1 MMKNLL
7 NRAYCCLLITLATT
21 SVSFSQNLGEEIHL
35 NIRQKVDSANLADA
49 GTYLNGYRKSIEGET
64 IAYRSS
70 HPDAE
75 TALLVRARKDAHSI
89 RWETDTIPDAFLGD
103 QYRLIWLAG
112 LEKDGFQNPHE
123 VHKFDFIVNGT
134 KWLTFRNLK
143 DTTAKKWKV
152 RAPNGAELSF
162 ESTTVDRVGDLFG
175 YMLLTIPKRLV
186 SPGKPLTIQVVG
198 EDAESGDWF
207 MTFQYSFSFQPRVRL
222 EPGILRSKTGE
233 SQMIRLSLDN
243 LRRGR
248 AIQIFVKDRQITS
261 TVLSVGA
268 NVFYIPITVVKEP
281 KEIPIF
287 FTVNDVRISRRLVP
301 VRPVRS
307 RDIYLLS
314 YSHNDI
320 GYTDLQPNI
329 EKKQMKNLEIALDL
343 IQKTKDYPLDARF
356 KWNMEVLWALDS
368 YLKQASESKR
378 QDVIDAVRDGSLGL
392 NALYA
397 NFLTGLAGA
406 TEMSHFTEFA
416 KNFTST
422 YSLPITTAL
431 VSDVPG
437 FSWGI
442 VPTLAQSGVKYFSI
456 SPNPS
461 DRIGY
466 TLETWGDRPFYWK
479 SQSGKE
485 KILTWVARES
495 YASFHEGDLS
505 KLGDE
510 KIFKLIRKLDDLDY
524 PYDIVQL
531 PYTIGGDNGPP
542 DPNLSEFVRRW
553 NERYSAPRLI
563 IATHEQLFTEFER
576 RYGSTLPTFGGD
588 FTPYWEDG
596 AASSASETALN
607 RQAADRLIQ
616 AEAVWAMRS
625 LGGFPSNEFSSAW
638 RNVILYDEH
647 TWGAY
652 NSISAPDSSF
662 VKEQWENKRRFAT
675 DADSLSKA
683 LLIETIPG
691 ELVLKKGE
699 IGIDVYNTNSW
710 ERTDVV
716 SLTAEQ
722 SAVGDFVVDAAGNSI
737 PSQRLSTGELVV
749 LIKEIPPMCS
759 RRLIVRKGPAHSVG
773 TASISGNT
781 IENSLLSISVNP
793 NTGVISSLEWK
804 RNGLQ
809 LANTREGSGLNEYI
823 YVPGTDPKDAK
834 RVTNVKLIV
843 KEKGRLVSS
852 LLVEADAP
860 GCRKFSYEVRVVDG
874 VNRVDIIDRLD
885 KEAIRTKEGV
895 HFAFPFSVPEG
906 QLRYDVAHGIVRPE
920 EDQLPGACKNF
931 FSVQSWVDVS
941 NDQRGITWATPDAP
955 LIEIGSITAERRW
968 LKETDNAQNLYSYVM
983 NNYWH
988 TNYKADQEGM
998 ITFRYSLQPHGE
1010 LLIED
1015 VVRFGMG
1022 QRQPLIALAASGAAK
1037 TDDALFEMESFSIVS
1052 ISTKPIGAGGSW
1064 LLCLYNPTS
1073 LNHSATLLW
1082 NRGIP
1087 VSIHASDAFGKT
1099 GESLEGGIHVPAYGT
1114 VFVRVNRK

>member
-1 MMKNLL
+1 MKLSL
-7 NRAYCCLLITLATT
+7 ERAFLFCSIALVAPSLA
-21 SVSFSQNLGEEIHL
+21 FSQKLGEEVHL
-35 NIRQKVDSANLADA
+35 NIRQKVDSTNLADA
-49 GTYLNGYRKSIEGET
+49 GTYLNGYRKSIHGQT
-64 IAYRSS
+64 MSYRSS

-75 TALLVRARKDAHSI
+75 VALLVRARKDAHSAS
-89 RWETDTIPDAFLGD
+89 WETDTIPDAFLGD

-112 LEKDGFQNPHE
+112 MEKDGFQNPKE
-123 VHKFDFIVNGT
+123 VHSFDLMVNGT

-143 DTTAKKWKV
+143 DSTAKKWKV
-152 RAPNGAELSF
+152 LAQNGAELSF
-162 ESTTVDRVGDLFG
+162 EATVVDRAGDLFG
-175 YMLLTIPKRLV
+175 YMILTIPKRLV
-186 SPGKPLTIQVVG
+186 LPGKPLMLQVVG
-198 EDAESGDWF
+198 EDSESGDWY

-222 EPGILRSKTGE
+222 EPGILRSRTGE

-248 AIQIFVKDRQITS
+248 AIQIFVENKQITS

-281 KEIPIF
+281 REIPIF

-301 VRPVRS
+301 VRPVTK
-307 RDIYLLS
+307 RDIYILS

-320 GYTDLQPNI
+320 GYTDLQSNI
-329 EKKQMKNLEIALDL
+329 EKKQMKNLETALDL

-356 KWNMEVLWALDS
+356 KWNMEVLWALDG
-368 YLKQASESKR
+368 YLKQAPDMKR
-378 QDVIDAVRDGSLGL
+378 QEVIDAVRSGSLGL
-392 NALYA
+392 NSLYA

-406 TEMSHFTEFA
+406 TEMSHFTEYA
-416 KNFTST
+416 RNFTST

-437 FSWGI
+437 FTWGI

-466 TLETWGDRPFYWK
+466 TLETWGDRPFYWR

-485 KILTWVARES
+485 NILTWVARES
-495 YASFHEGDLS
+495 YASFHEGDLT

-510 KIFKLIRKLDDLDY
+510 KIFKLVRKLDDLNY
-524 PYDIVQL
+524 PYEIVQL

-542 DPNLSEFVRRW
+542 DPNLSDFVKRW
-553 NERYSAPRLI
+553 NERYTAPRLI

-576 RYGSTLPTFGGD
+576 RYGSTLPTLGGD

-607 RQAADRLIQ
+607 RQAANRLIQ
-616 AEAVWAMRS
+616 AEAVWAIRS
-625 LGGFPSNEFSSAW
+625 PSAFPSDDFSAAW

-652 NSISAPDSSF
+652 NSISEPDLSF
-662 VKEQWENKRRFAT
+662 VKGQWEIKRQFAV
-675 DADSLSKA
+675 DADSLSKV
-683 LLIETIPG
+683 LLTKAASG
-691 ELVLKKGE
+691 ESKSKKGE
-699 IGIDVYNTNSW
+699 NAIDVFNTNSW
-710 ERTDVV
+710 DRTDVV
-716 SLTAEQ
+716 YFTAEQ
-722 SAVGDFVVDAAGNSI
+722 SAAGDLVVDAAGNPV
-737 PSQRLSTGELVV
+737 PSQRLSSGELAV
-749 LIKEIPPMCS
+749 LVKEIPSMSS
-759 RRLIVRKGPAHSVG
+759 RRFVVRKGAAHATGAV
-773 TASISGNT
+773 SISGNT
-781 IENSLLSISVNP
+781 VENSHLSVSVNP
-793 NTGVISSLEWK
+793 TTGVISTLEWK

-809 LANTREGSGLNEYI
+809 LASQRQGGGLNEYI

-834 RVTNVKLIV
+834 RISNVKVSV
-843 KEKGRLVSS
+843 KEKGKLVAS

-860 GCRKFSYEVRVVDG
+860 GCKKYSYEVRVIDG
-874 VNRVDIIDRLD
+874 INRVDIINRLD

-895 HFAFPFSVPEG
+895 HIAFPFNVPQG

-955 LIEIGSITAERRW
+955 LIEIGSITAEKRW
-968 LKETDNAQNLYSYVM
+968 LKETDNAQNFYSYVM

-988 TNYKADQEGM
+988 TNYKADQEGLV
-998 ITFRYSLQPHGE
+998 TFRYSLQPHGE

-1022 QRQPLIALAASGAAK
+1022 QREPLIAVTAAGSAK
-1037 TDDALFEMESFSIVS
+1037 ADNSLFDLDSYSILS
-1052 ISTKPIGAGGSW
+1052 ISTKPIGSDGSW
-1064 LLCLYNPTS
+1064 LLCLFNPTS
-1073 LNHSATLLW
+1073 LNHSASLQW
-1082 NRGIP
+1082 NRSVP
-1087 VSIHASDAFGKT
+1087 VSLYTSDAFGNT
-1099 GESLEGGIHVPAYGT
+1099 GESVGGAIQVPPHGT

>member
-1 MMKNLL
+1 MMEFLL
-7 NRAYCCLLITLATT
+7 KRAFFSLLIALGVASLA
-21 SVSFSQNLGEEIHL
+21 FSQNLGEEVHL
-35 NIRQKVDSANLADA
+35 NIRQKVDSTSPADA
-49 GTYLNGYRKSIEGET
+49 GTYLNGYRKT
-64 IAYRSS
+64 IDGQQITYRSS
-70 HPDAE
+70 HPDADV
-75 TALLVRARKDAHSI
+75 ALLVRARKDALSAT
-89 RWETDTIPDAFLGD
+89 WETDSIPDVFLGD
-103 QYRLIWLAG
+103 QYKLIWLAG
-112 LEKDGFQNPHE
+112 LEKDGFQNPGE
-123 VHKFDFIVNGT
+123 VHRFDFIVNGV

-143 DTTAKKWKV
+143 DSTAKKWRV
-152 RAPNGAELSF
+152 RAANGAELSF
-162 ESTTVDRVGDLFG
+162 ESTMVDRAGDLFG

-186 SPGKPLTIQVVG
+186 PPGKPLTIQVVG

-207 MTFQYSFSFQPRVRL
+207 MTFQYSFSFQPRMRL
-222 EPGILRSKTGE
+222 EPGVLRSKTGE

-248 AIQIFVKDRQITS
+248 AIQIFVQNRQITS

-268 NVFYIPITVVKEP
+268 NVFYIPITVVNEP

-287 FTVNDVRISRRLVP
+287 FTVNDTRISRRLVP
-301 VRPVRS
+301 VKPVRR
-307 RDIYLLS
+307 RDIYILS

-320 GYTDLQPNI
+320 GYTDLQPNV
-329 EKKQMKNLEIALDL
+329 EQKQMRNLDTALDL
-343 IQKTKDYPLDARF
+343 IQKSKEYPPDARF
-356 KWNMEVLWALDS
+356 KWNMEVLWAFDS
-368 YLKQASESKR
+368 YLRQASEARR
-378 QDVIDAVRDGSLGL
+378 QEVIDAVRGGSLGL
-392 NALYA
+392 NGLYA
-397 NFLTGLAGA
+397 NFLTGLANA

-416 KNFTST
+416 RDFTAAH
-422 YSLPITTAL
+422 SLPITTAL

-442 VPTLAQSGVKYFSI
+442 VPTLAQSGMKYFSI

-479 SQSGKE
+479 SQSGAE

-495 YASFHEGDLS
+495 YASFHEGDLT

-510 KIFKLIRKLDDLDY
+510 KIFKLIRKLDDLNY

-542 DPNLSEFVRRW
+542 DSNLSDFVRRW
-553 NERYSAPRLI
+553 NERFVAPRLI
-563 IATHEQLFTEFER
+563 IATHQQLFTEFEQ
-576 RYGSTLPTFGGD
+576 RYGSSLPTFTGD

-596 AASSASETALN
+596 AASSALETALN

-616 AEAVWAMRS
+616 AEAVWSMRS

-647 TWGAY
+647 TWGAH

-683 LLIETIPG
+683 LLIKAIPG
-691 ELVLKKGE
+691 ELILKKGE

-716 SLTAEQ
+716 CLTAEQ
-722 SAVGDFVVDAAGNSI
+722 SAVGDLVVDAEGNSI

-749 LIKEIPPMCS
+749 FIKEIPSMS
-759 RRLIVRKGPAHSVG
+759 TRRLIVRKGSARSTGAV
-773 TASISGNT
+773 SISGNT
-781 IENSLLSISVNP
+781 VENSQLSVSVNP

-809 LANTREGSGLNEYI
+809 LVGPQQGGVNEYI

-834 RVTNVKLIV
+834 RVTNVKVSV
-843 KEKGRLVSS
+843 KEKGKLMSS

-860 GCRKFSYEVRVVDG
+860 GCRKFSYEVRVFDG
-874 VNRVDIIDRLD
+874 INRVDIINRLD
-885 KEAIRTKEGV
+885 KEAVRTKEGV
-895 HFAFPFSVPEG
+895 HFAFPFNVPQG

-955 LIEIGSITAERRW
+955 LVEIGTITAEMRW
-968 LKETDNAQNLYSYVM
+968 LKETDNAQNFYSYVM

-1022 QRQPLIALAASGAAK
+1022 QREPLIALAAAGSAK
-1037 TDDALFEMESFSIVS
+1037 TDNPLFEMESYSILT
-1052 ISTKPIGAGGSW
+1052 ISTKPIGTGGAW
-1064 LLCLYNPTS
+1064 LLCLYNPTALKHNAS
-1073 LNHSATLLW
+1073 LQW
-1082 NRGIP
+1082 NRSIP
-1087 VSIHASDAFGKT
+1087 VSFHASDPFGRI
-1099 GESLEGGIHVPAYGT
+1099 GESFEGGIQVPAYGT

>member
-1 MMKNLL
+1 MMKLSIK
-7 NRAYCCLLITLATT
+7 RAFFFVPIALVAT
-21 SVSFSQNLGEEIHL
+21 SVAFSQKLAEEVHL
-35 NIRQKVDSANLADA
+35 NIRQKVDSTNLSDA
-49 GTYLNGYRKSIEGET
+49 GTYLNGYRKT
-64 IAYRSS
+64 IDGQLMPYRSS

-75 TALLVRARKDAHSI
+75 VALLVRARKDAHSAT
-89 RWETDTIPDAFLGD
+89 WETDTIPDAFQGD

-112 LEKDGFQNPHE
+112 LEKDGFQNPGE
-123 VHKFDFIVNGT
+123 VHSFDLIVNDT

-143 DTTAKKWKV
+143 DSTAKKWKV
-152 RAPNGAELSF
+152 RAANGAELSF
-162 ESTTVDRVGDLFG
+162 ETTVVDRAGDLFG
-175 YMLLTIPKRLV
+175 YMLLTVPKRLV
-186 SPGKPLTIQVVG
+186 PAGKPLTLQVVG

-207 MTFQYSFSFQPRVRL
+207 MTFQYSFIFQPRMRL

-248 AIQIFVKDRQITS
+248 AIQIFVQNRQITS

-281 KEIPIF
+281 KDIPIF

-307 RDIYLLS
+307 RDIYILP

-329 EKKQMKNLEIALDL
+329 EKKQMRNLDVAMDL

-356 KWNMEVLWALDS
+356 KWNMEVLWAFDG
-368 YLKQASESKR
+368 YLKQASEEKR
-378 QDVIDAVRDGSLGL
+378 QEVVEAVRSGSLGL
-392 NALYA
+392 NGLYA
-397 NFLTGLAGA
+397 NLLTGLASA
-406 TEMSHFTEFA
+406 TEMNHFTEYA
-416 KNFTST
+416 RSFTAT

-437 FSWGI
+437 FTWGI

-466 TLETWGDRPFYWK
+466 TLENWGDRPFYWK

-495 YASFHEGDLS
+495 YASFHEGDLT

-510 KIFKLIRKLDDLDY
+510 KIFTLIRKLDDLDY
-524 PYDIVQL
+524 PYEIVQL
-531 PYTIGGDNGPP
+531 PYTVGGDNGPP
-542 DPNLSEFVRRW
+542 DPNLSDFVKRW
-553 NERYSAPRLI
+553 NDRYSAPRLI

-576 RYGSTLPTFGGD
+576 RYGSSLPTYGGD

-596 AASSASETALN
+596 AASSSFETALN
-607 RQAADRLIQ
+607 RQAANRLIQ

-625 LGGFPSNEFSSAW
+625 PAGFPSDDFGSAW

-647 TWGAY
+647 TWGAH

-675 DADSLSKA
+675 DADSLSKV
-683 LLIETIPG
+683 LLMKAAAG
-691 ELVLKKGE
+691 EPKSKKGE
-699 IGIDVYNTNSW
+699 TGIDVYNTNSW
-710 ERTDVV
+710 ERTDVLY
-716 SLTAEQ
+716 LTAEQ
-722 SAVGDFVVDAAGNSI
+722 SATGDLVVDVAGNPV
-737 PSQRLSTGELVV
+737 PSQRLSSGELAIFV
-749 LIKEIPPMCS
+749 KEIPSMSS
-759 RRLIVRKGPAHSVG
+759 RRLIVQKGAAHSPGAVG
-773 TASISGNT
+773 ISGNT
-781 IENSLLSISVNP
+781 VENTHLSVAVNP

-809 LANTREGSGLNEYI
+809 LANQREGGGLNEYI
-823 YVPGTDPKDAK
+823 YIPGTDPKDAK
-834 RVTNVKLIV
+834 RVTNVKVSV
-843 KEKGRLVSS
+843 KEKGKLVSS

-860 GCRKFSYEVRVVDG
+860 GCRKFSYEVRVLDG
-874 VNRVDIIDRLD
+874 INRVDIINRLD

-895 HFAFPFSVPEG
+895 HIAFPFSVSQG

-941 NDQRGITWATPDAP
+941 NEQRGITWATPDAP
-955 LIEIGSITAERRW
+955 LIEIGTITAEKRW
-968 LKETDNAQNLYSYVM
+968 LKETDNAQNFFSYVM

-998 ITFRYSLQPHGE
+998 ITFRYALQPHGE

-1022 QRQPLIALAASGAAK
+1022 QREPLIAVAAVGPAK
-1037 TDDALFEMESFSIVS
+1037 VDNSLFELESYSILA
-1052 ISTKPIGAGGSW
+1052 ISTKPIGTEGAW
-1064 LLCLYNPTS
+1064 LLCLYNPTALTHAAS
-1073 LNHSATLLW
+1073 LQW
-1082 NRGIP
+1082 NRSIP
-1087 VSIHASDAFGKT
+1087 VSFHASDAFGRT
-1099 GESLEGGIHVPAYGT
+1099 GESLGGGIQVPAYGT

>member
-1 MMKNLL
+1 MMESALT
-7 NRAYCCLLITLATT
+7 RAFFSALITLVMI
-21 SVSFSQNLGEEIHL
+21 SNSFSQNLGEEVHL
-35 NIRQKVDSANLADA
+35 NIRQKVDSTSPADA
-49 GTYLNGYRKSIEGET
+49 GTYLNGYRKT
-64 IAYRSS
+64 IDGQEITYRSS
-70 HPDAE
+70 HPDADV
-75 TALLVRARKDAHSI
+75 ALLVRARKDAHSAS
-89 RWETDTIPDAFLGD
+89 WETDSIPDVFLGD
-103 QYRLIWLAG
+103 QYKLIWLAG
-112 LEKDGFQNPHE
+112 LEKDGFQNPGE
-123 VHKFDFIVNGT
+123 VHRFDFIVNGT

-143 DTTAKKWKV
+143 DSTAKKWRV
-152 RAPNGAELSF
+152 RAANGAELSF
-162 ESTTVDRVGDLFG
+162 ESTMIDRAGDLFG
-175 YMLLTIPKRLV
+175 YMLLTVPKRLV
-186 SPGKPLTIQVVG
+186 PPGKPLSIQVVG

-207 MTFQYSFSFQPRVRL
+207 MTFQYSFSFQPRMRL
-222 EPGILRSKTGE
+222 EPGVLRNKTGE
-233 SQMIRLSLDN
+233 SQMIRVSLDN

-248 AIQIFVKDRQITS
+248 AIQIFVQNRQITS

-301 VRPVRS
+301 VKPVRS
-307 RDIYLLS
+307 RDIYILS

-329 EKKQMKNLEIALDL
+329 EKKQMKNLDDALDL
-343 IQKTKDYPLDARF
+343 IQKTKEYPPDARF
-356 KWNMEVLWALDS
+356 KWNMEVLWAFDS
-368 YLKQASESKR
+368 YLRQATEEKR
-378 QDVIDAVRDGSLGL
+378 HEVIDAVRNGSLGL
-392 NALYA
+392 NGLYA
-397 NFLTGLAGA
+397 NFLTGLASA
-406 TEMSHFTEFA
+406 TEMSHFTEYA
-416 KNFTST
+416 RDFTTT

-466 TLETWGDRPFYWK
+466 TLDTWGDRPFYWK
-479 SQSGKE
+479 SQSGAE

-495 YASFHEGDLS
+495 YASFHEGDLT

-510 KIFKLIRKLDDLDY
+510 KIFKLIRKLDDLNY

-531 PYTIGGDNGPP
+531 PYTVGGDNGPP
-542 DPNLSEFVRRW
+542 DPNLSDFVKRW
-553 NERYSAPRLI
+553 NERYVAPRLI
-563 IATHEQLFTEFER
+563 VATHQQLFTEFEQ
-576 RYGSTLPTFGGD
+576 RYGSSLPTFTGD

-596 AASSASETALN
+596 AASSSLETAIN

-625 LGGFPSNEFSSAW
+625 LGGFPSNEFRSAW

-647 TWGAY
+647 TWGAH

-662 VKEQWENKRRFAT
+662 VKEQWDNKRRFAT

-683 LLIETIPG
+683 LLIKAIPG
-691 ELVLKKGE
+691 ELILKKGE

-716 SLTAEQ
+716 CLTAEQ
-722 SAVGDFVVDAAGNSI
+722 SAVGDLVTDAAGSPV
-737 PSQRLSTGELVV
+737 PSQRLSTGELAV
-749 LIKEIPPMCS
+749 LIKEIPSMS
-759 RRLIVRKGPAHSVG
+759 TRRLIVRKGAAHSTGAVN
-773 TASISGNT
+773 ISGNT
-781 IENSLLSISVNP
+781 IENTYLSVSINP

-809 LANTREGSGLNEYI
+809 LVSQQEGAGANEYI
-823 YVPGTDPKDAK
+823 YVPGTDPKDA
-834 RVTNVKLIV
+834 RRIANVKVSV

-860 GCRKFSYEVRVVDG
+860 GCRKFSYEVRVFDG
-874 VNRVDIIDRLD
+874 INRVDIINRLD
-885 KEAIRTKEGV
+885 KEAVRMKEGV
-895 HFAFPFSVPEG
+895 HFAFPFNVPQG

-941 NDQRGITWATPDAP
+941 NDQRGMTWATPDAP
-955 LIEIGSITAERRW
+955 LVEIGTITAETRW
-968 LKETDNAQNLYSYVM
+968 LKETENAQNFYSYVM

-1010 LLIED
+1010 FLIED

-1022 QRQPLIALAASGAAK
+1022 QREPLIALAAAAPAK
-1037 TDDALFEMESFSIVS
+1037 TDNALFELESYSILA
-1052 ISTKPIGAGGSW
+1052 ISTKPIGTEGAW
-1064 LLCLYNPTS
+1064 LLCLYNPTALKHTAS
-1073 LNHSATLLW
+1073 LQW
-1082 NRGIP
+1082 NRSIP
-1087 VSIHASDAFGKT
+1087 VSFHASDAFGRI
-1099 GESLEGGIHVPAYGT
+1099 GELLEHGIQVPAYGT
-1114 VFVRVNRK
+1114 AFVRVNRK